1 MTDYRQLAR
10 ATASRYG
17 VDPDIFERQIQQES
31 GFNPGAV
38 SGAGARGLGQ
48 LMPGTAKELGVNPDD
63 PKQNLDGAARYM
75 RQQLDRFG
83 GDYAK
88 ALAAYNAGPGN
99 VEKYGGIPPFR
110 ETQDYVAKIKGGGQA
125 PKPSATPAALP
136 DREQGPFGTPM
147 AGAPSAMEAVR
158 ASLNPAAAGALAGL
172 GAVSS
177 SDPMAQRFAAATRR
191 ATVNSPLGSMED
203 AGKGLFDGLDDLFG
217 TSQPKPQ
224 SSSGGLGGAGVS
236 SGADGEQFTGIGPKT
251 ATLAKGKLVPTG
263 AGLCTTAVLE
273 SMAANKLPNPAATGM
288 DAGNNPRGLAS
299 QLVRGFGYRSLPGL
313 GKPQKIKS
321 PYGEFTANV
330 MDNDE
335 YQKAIEAGRI
345 PSGAIS
351 FASRY
356 DDWNGSAEGSRGFDA
371 AIVQNGGRNHYNG
384 SMVGSQVYG
393 DQKKVFVL
401 VDTAG

>member
-1 MTDYRQLAR
+1 
-10 ATASRYG
+10 
-17 VDPDIFERQIQQES
+17 
-31 GFNPGAV
+31 
-38 SGAGARGLGQ
+38 
-48 LMPGTAKELGVNPDD
+48 
-63 PKQNLDGAARYM
+63 
-75 RQQLDRFG
+75 
-83 GDYAK
+83 
-88 ALAAYNAGPGN
+88 
-99 VEKYGGIPPFR
+99 
-110 ETQDYVAKIKGGGQA
+110 
-125 PKPSATPAALP
+125 
-136 DREQGPFGTPM
+136 
-147 AGAPSAMEAVR
+147 MEAVR

-203 AGKGLFDGLDDLFG
+203 AGKGLFDGLDDLFR

-401 VDTAG
+401 VDAAG